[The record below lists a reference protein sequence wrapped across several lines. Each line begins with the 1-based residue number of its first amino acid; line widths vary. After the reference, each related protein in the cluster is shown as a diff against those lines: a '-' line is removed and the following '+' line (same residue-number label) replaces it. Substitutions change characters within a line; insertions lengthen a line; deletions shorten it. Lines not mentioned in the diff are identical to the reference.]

1 MNLKR
6 KVKLKS
12 FLSWTLFLGV
22 LTFEIWFFINRDAA
36 YIDSDMA
43 GDFIGGKM
51 MLDAHSLFSKD
62 WWYSTGMLCL
72 EQFMLI

>member
-1 MNLKR
+1 MKIKR
-6 KVKLKS
+6 ICI
-12 FLSWTLFLGV
+12 LSWVLFFTV
-22 LTFEIWFFINRDAA
+22 ICFEIWFFINRGAA